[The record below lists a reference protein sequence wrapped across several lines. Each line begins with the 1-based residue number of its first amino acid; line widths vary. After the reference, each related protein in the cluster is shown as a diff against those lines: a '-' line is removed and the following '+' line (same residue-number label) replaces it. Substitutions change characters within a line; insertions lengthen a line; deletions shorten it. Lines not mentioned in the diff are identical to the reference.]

1 MRFLFFAFVI
11 LCFQCSKSELNN
23 PKDFESDSFRKNET
37 LLCLTG
43 QSSFCQVAIPVCT
56 TCRFFSTSISYNG
69 NRGGI
74 VGADAKC
81 MSDSKK
87 PTEPAR
93 AVFKAFLVDDVNRI
107 ACTTDNCSGGESEH
121 KDWILKPNTLYVRA
135 VDGGSFATTNS
146 VGIFTSQTAHAESP
160 TIVTPVLT
168 GLDTSG
174 WDTRFG
180 NHCSRWTDG
189 TNAGQVGVATV
200 SNTLYVSSG
209 GYFCDLSSVIYCV
222 EQ

>member
-11 LCFQCSKSELNN
+11 LCFQCSKTELNN
-23 PKDFESDSFRKNET
+23 PKDFESDSFRENET

-43 QSSFCQVAIPVCT
+43 QSSFCQAAIPVCT
-56 TCRFFSTSISYNG
+56 ICRFFSTSITYNG

-74 VGADAKC
+74 SGADAKC

-107 ACTTDNCSGGESEH
+107 ACTTNNCVGGISEH
-121 KDWILKPNTLYVRA
+121 VDWILKPNTNYVRA
-135 VDGGSFATTNS
+135 VDGGSFAITNS
-146 VGIFTSQTAHAESP
+146 AGIFTSQLQHAENP
-160 TIVTPVLT
+160 TIVTSILT

-174 WDTRFG
+174 WDTRSG
-180 NHCSRWTDG
+180 QHCNRWTDG
-189 TNAGQVGVATV
+189 TGTGNAGVASSSV
-200 SNTLYVSSG
+200 SIFSSTLG
-209 GYFCDLSSVIYCV
+209 NCNDSSVIFCV